1 MSEQQNLAVVQE
13 QMDAAFVRGD
23 ISTILAISAD
33 EDVNRR

>member
-13 QMDAAFVRGD
+13 QLDAAFMRGD
-23 ISTILAISAD
+23 ISTILTVQA